1 MVGKIH
7 FIRVDVP
14 LLGEERKELAAEI
27 NAGLAFYGRPD
38 DRALLLFH
46 ASWQG
51 AVDVDNTE
59 MLDGDDDDIVSRLLE
74 HRAEEKKLGND
85 LLASDLFEAAKR
97 IKIMRVEIKRWQT
110 IAHCRSCEPL
120 DDYYCTNHR
129 EEEADEVD
137 RA

>member
-1 MVGKIH
+1 MVSKIH

-14 LLGEERKELAAEI
+14 LLSEERKELAAEI

-38 DRALLLFH
+38 DRAFLLFQ

-51 AVDVDNTE
+51 AVDVHNAE
-59 MLDGDDDDIVSRLLE
+59 VSDGDDDIVTRLRE
-74 HRAEEKKLGND
+74 HQIEEKKLGND

-97 IKIMRVEIKRWQT
+97 IEIMRVEIRRWQT

-120 DDYYCTNHR
+120 DDYYCTKHR
-129 EEEADEVD
+129 EGDDE
-137 RA
+137 

>member
-1 MVGKIH
+1 MVSKIH

-14 LLGEERKELAAEI
+14 LLSEELKELAAEI

-38 DRALLLFH
+38 DRALLLVQ

-51 AVDVDNTE
+51 AVDVHNAE
-59 MLDGDDDDIVSRLLE
+59 VSDGDDDIVTRLRE
-74 HRAEEKKLGND
+74 HQIEEKKLGND

-97 IKIMRVEIKRWQT
+97 IEIMRVEIRRWQT

-120 DDYYCTNHR
+120 DGYYCTNHR
-129 EEEADEVD
+129 EDNDE
-137 RA
+137 